1 MLASCQAMRKS
12 ILLNPN
18 NHSTMT
24 GRILSLALIVVSCAA
39 TDQLDNARQLFNEK
53 KYADA
58 ARAVENYLQRE
69 PSSIDALIL
78 AGDIATQL
86 ENPDKALDY
95 YRRAY
100 QRDRENSTVLR
111 KYARL
116 LSERGEHT
124 EALEIL
130 RRAVRSN
137 PRDVYLRL
145 AFGQALLAA
154 DSIQA
159 AELEITKA
167 REMNKSIPDGFLT
180 LGDLYYSQRVY
191 PLAKDNYEQA
201 IALDPE
207 NLTAR
212 EKLALVYFR
221 MANAE
226 VVDNALANEYY
237 TRSLQQW
244 AEIIKRDPTYAR
256 AYFEQGK
263 IFFYASRFAEAAASL
278 REYIRLR
285 PEAPNA
291 TLARWYLAQSLEK
304 IGKCADAEEHLQF
317 AIRSIDSVRTKARL
331 LLARCYFD
339 VKRYSDAA
347 NEFRQLQAEDPAL
360 LSSTLDRERYGYA
373 LILSGDTTAAIP
385 ILRQAVD
392 QDSSRCLTIYR
403 LADLYRA
410 RQQYDD
416 AVTVYK
422 RYLKNCPDSLAAR
435 IYALM
440 GTALFSANRLQEAAS
455 ALEQSIAQDSGLIF
469 AYRMLAAT
477 QKSLGQPLKLILAT
491 LQLGLRYAST
501 PADRALLF
509 TLYCQLLLEERQ
521 YEELKSV
528 ASLWFRTDSDRPEAA
543 LYLAVGYQG
552 IGDRENACRYYREA
566 LRLNPGID
574 VAKKNLKQLDCK

>member
-1 MLASCQAMRKS
+1 MRRS
-12 ILLNPN
+12 SLLNPTN
-18 NHSTMT
+18 RDTMLW
-24 GRILSLALIVVSCAA
+24 RFLSFALIVASCAVA
-39 TDQLDNARQLFNEK
+39 DQLDDARQLFQQK

-58 ARAVENYLQRE
+58 ARAVETYLERE
-69 PSSIDALIL
+69 PSSVEALIL
-78 AGDIATQL
+78 AGDIAVQL
-86 ENPDKALDY
+86 EKPDKALDY

-100 QRDRENSTVLR
+100 QRDRENSLALR

-116 LSERGEHT
+116 LSEKGEHA

-145 AFGQALLAA
+145 AYGQALLAA

-167 REMNKSIPDGFLT
+167 REMNKSIPDGFLA
-180 LGDLYYSQRVY
+180 LGDLYYSQRVF

-201 IALDPE
+201 LALDPE
-207 NLTAR
+207 NIPAR

-278 REYIRLR
+278 GEYVRLR
-285 PEAPNA
+285 PDAPNA
-291 TLARWYLAQSLEK
+291 TLARWFLAQSLEK
-304 IGKCADAEEHLQF
+304 IGKCAEAEEHLQF
-317 AIRSIDSVRTKARL
+317 AIRAIDSVRSKARL

-339 VKRYSDAA
+339 VKRYADAA
-347 NEFRQLQAEDPAL
+347 NEFRQLQAEDPQL

-385 ILRQAVD
+385 VLRQAVD
-392 QDSSRCLTIYR
+392 QDSTRCLTIYR
-403 LADLYRA
+403 LAELYRA

-416 AVTVYK
+416 AVTLYQ
-422 RYLKNCPDSLAAR
+422 RYLRNCPDSLAAR

-440 GTALFSANRLQEAAS
+440 GTALFSANRVQEAAS
-455 ALEQSIAQDSGLIF
+455 ALEQSIAKDSGLIF

-477 QKSLGQPLKLILAT
+477 QKSLNQPVKQVIAT
-491 LQLGLRYAST
+491 LQQGLRHASS
-501 PADRALLF
+501 PADRALLY

-521 YEELKSV
+521 YDELKSV
-528 ASLWFRTDSDRPEAA
+528 ASSWFRTDSDRPEAA

-552 IGDRENACRYYREA
+552 IGDRDNACKYYREA
-566 LRLNPGID
+566 LRLNPGLEI
-574 VAKKNLKQLDCK
+574 AKKNLKQLECK

>member
-1 MLASCQAMRKS
+1 MLWRF
-12 ILLNPN
+12 
-18 NHSTMT
+18 
-24 GRILSLALIVVSCAA
+24 LSFALIVASCAVA
-39 TDQLDNARQLFNEK
+39 DQLDDARQLFQQK

-58 ARAVENYLQRE
+58 ARAVETYLERE
-69 PSSIDALIL
+69 PSSVEALIL
-78 AGDIATQL
+78 AGDIAVQL
-86 ENPDKALDY
+86 EKPDKALDY

-100 QRDRENSTVLR
+100 QRDRENSLALR

-116 LSERGEHT
+116 LSEKGEHA

-145 AFGQALLAA
+145 AYGQALLAA

-167 REMNKSIPDGFLT
+167 REMNKSIPDGFLA
-180 LGDLYYSQRVY
+180 LGDLYYSQRVF

-201 IALDPE
+201 LALDPE
-207 NLTAR
+207 NIPAR

-278 REYIRLR
+278 GEYVRLR
-285 PEAPNA
+285 PDAPNA
-291 TLARWYLAQSLEK
+291 TLARWFLAQSLEK
-304 IGKCADAEEHLQF
+304 IGKCAEAEEHLQF
-317 AIRSIDSVRTKARL
+317 AIRAIDSVRSKARL

-339 VKRYSDAA
+339 VKRYADAA
-347 NEFRQLQAEDPAL
+347 NEFRQLQAEDPQL

-385 ILRQAVD
+385 VLRQAVD
-392 QDSSRCLTIYR
+392 QDSTRCLTIYR
-403 LADLYRA
+403 LAELYRA

-416 AVTVYK
+416 AVTLYQ
-422 RYLKNCPDSLAAR
+422 RYLRNCPDSLAAR

-440 GTALFSANRLQEAAS
+440 GTALFSANRVQEAAS
-455 ALEQSIAQDSGLIF
+455 ALEQSIAKDSGLIF

-477 QKSLGQPLKLILAT
+477 QKSLNQPVKQVIAT
-491 LQLGLRYAST
+491 LQQGLRHASS
-501 PADRALLF
+501 PADRALLY
-509 TLYCQLLLEERQ
+509 TLYCQLLLERCVSMTSSSLLHHRGSVLTAIVQRQ
-521 YEELKSV
+521 RSTL
-528 ASLWFRTDSDRPEAA
+528 
-543 LYLAVGYQG
+543 Q
-552 IGDRENACRYYREA
+552 
-566 LRLNPGID
+566 
-574 VAKKNLKQLDCK
+574 